1 MTTRA
6 HECLMRMYQEEHN
19 LEDYQGSIPRW
30 CNGCGDNAILTAVQ
44 RLCRDEKLRPEKT
57 VFVSGIGCS
66 SRFPHY
72 MKTYG
77 FHGIHGRALPI
88 AEGIRLAR
96 PDLHV
101 FVNTGDGDCFSIGA
115 AHWVHAIRYNMNL
128 TVVVHDNHIYGLTKM
143 QASPT
148 TPRGLKSKTT
158 PRGAYLEALN
168 PLSVTLG
175 IQNVSFVAQA
185 VDWVPEVV
193 YEIISAAF
201 HHKGC
206 SFVRIIQRCP
216 EFLPELLDPWM
227 NDPNRTLLLTH
238 ENGLHVSA
246 ALGKVYK
253 NQQEHDPSNLN
264 RARELASSEDPIP
277 VGILYRNPAV
287 PCYEDMRAIQQLR
300 TPELIQRGLEAE
312 LDKFTVWPQEDD
324 AGARPAA

>member
-1 MTTRA
+1 
-6 HECLMRMYQEEHN
+6 MRMYQEEHS

-30 CNGCGDNAILTAVQ
+30 CSGCGDNAILAAVQ

-101 FVNTGDGDCFSIGA
+101 FVNTGDGDCCSIGA

-148 TPRGLKSKTT
+148 SPRGLRSKTT

-168 PLSVTLG
+168 PLTVTLG

-185 VDWVPEVV
+185 VDWIPELV
-193 YEIISAAF
+193 YDIISKAF

-227 NDPNRTLLLTH
+227 NDPKRTLLLTH

-253 NQQEHDPSNLN
+253 NQQEHDPSDID
-264 RARELASSEDPIP
+264 RAREIASTEDPIP
-277 VGILYRNPAV
+277 VGILYHNPAV
-287 PCYEDMRAIQQLR
+287 PCYEDMRAIAQLR
-300 TPELIQRGLEAE
+300 TPGLIQRGLDAE
-312 LDKFTVWPQEDD
+312 FDKFTIWPQKEP
-324 AGARPAA
+324 AEARS

>member
-1 MTTRA
+1 
-6 HECLMRMYQEEHN
+6 MYQEEHS
-19 LEDYQGSIPRW
+19 LEEYQGSIPRW
-30 CNGCGDNAILTAVQ
+30 CTGCGDNAILTAVQ
-44 RLCRDEKLRPEKT
+44 RLCRDEKLAPEKT

-101 FVNTGDGDCFSIGA
+101 FVNTGDGDCCSIGA

-185 VDWVPEVV
+185 VDWIPELV
-193 YEIISAAF
+193 YDIISRAF

-216 EFLPELLDPWM
+216 EFLPEFLDPWL
-227 NDPNRTLLLTH
+227 NDPNRNLLLTH
-238 ENGLHVSA
+238 KKGMHVSA
-246 ALGKVYK
+246 ALGKVYQ
-253 NQQEHDPSNLN
+253 NQQEHDPSDLN
-264 RARELASSEDPIP
+264 RAREIASAEDPIP
-277 VGILYRNPAV
+277 VGILYHNPDV
-287 PCYEDMRAIQQLR
+287 PCYEDTRAITQLR
-300 TPELIQRGLEAE
+300 TPELVQRGLNAE
-312 LDKFTVWPQEDD
+312 LDKFTIWPQESA
-324 AGARPAA
+324 AGLRP